1 MALITKDPKIALE
14 DGDISVFELEK
25 LVKAQALFKC
35 LSPPYTHDTV
45 RGVWYWGPPG
55 AGKSYKARTTHPD
68 AFIKAQNKWFDGYTG
83 QKVILL
89 DDFDKS
95 GVCLGHY
102 LKIWADRYACTGEV
116 KGATVSL
123 QHTTLIITSNYH
135 PTDLWPDD
143 KELCEAIIR
152 RFEITHFNKLV

>member
-1 MALITKDPKIALE
+1 MALITKNPKEALE

-35 LSPPYTHDTV
+35 LAPPYTHETV
-45 RGVWYWGPPG
+45 RGIWYWGPPG
-55 AGKSYKARTTHPD
+55 TGKSYKARIEHPD

-102 LKIWADRYACTGEV
+102 LKIWADRYACTGEI
-116 KGATVSL
+116 KGATVAL

-135 PTDLWPDD
+135 PKDLWPDD
-143 KELCEAIIR
+143 DELLTAVVR
-152 RFEITHFNKLV
+152 RFDVTHFNKL

>member
-1 MALITKDPKIALE
+1 MALITKNPKEALE
-14 DGDISVFELEK
+14 DGDISVFQLEQ

-35 LSPPYTHDTV
+35 LSPPYTHDSV
-45 RGVWYWGPPG
+45 RGIWYYGAPG
-55 AGKSYKARTTHPD
+55 TGKSLKARTDHPD

-89 DDFDKS
+89 DDFDRQ

-102 LKIWADRYACTGEV
+102 LKIWADRYACTGEI

-123 QHTTLIITSNYH
+123 QHTTLLITSNYH
-135 PTDLWPDD
+135 PTELWTDD
-143 KELCEAIIR
+143 SELQLAIIR
-152 RFEITHFNKLV
+152 RFVIT